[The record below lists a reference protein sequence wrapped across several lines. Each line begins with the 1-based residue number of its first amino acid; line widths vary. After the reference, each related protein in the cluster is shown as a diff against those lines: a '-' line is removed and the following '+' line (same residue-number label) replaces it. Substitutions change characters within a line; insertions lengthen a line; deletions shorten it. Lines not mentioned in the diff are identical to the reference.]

1 MPDFA
6 QTAGG
11 DLRGWLD
18 GGVPYAAA
26 PLEERRFVAPQPP
39 ATWLG
44 LRDATTH
51 GPIAPQAPSRLA
63 AAMGGFTWPMDG
75 EISTPAFDRSAR
87 PVLVWLPN
95 YHRMT
100 RSTRRFGAVCAVA
113 DDPAG
118 LTGMAPA

>member
-1 MPDFA
+1 MPDIA

-11 DLRGWLD
+11 DLRGLLD
-18 GGVPYAAA
+18 GAGPYAAA

-39 ATWLG
+39 AAWVG

-51 GPIAPQAPSRLA
+51 NPIAPQAPSRLA
-63 AAMGGFTWPMDG
+63 AAMDGLTWLMDE
-75 EISTPAFDRSAR
+75 EISTPAFDRGAR

-100 RSTRRFGAVCAVA
+100 RSTRRFEAVCTVA
-113 DDPAG
+113 GNPAG
-118 LTGMAPA
+118 LTGMVKA